1 MGTKHP
7 SPVKLPSHPWG
18 LEYRHHDERGMVG
31 RETHADSTR
40 LRLGPIRLLGR
51 GFATAIGRG

>member
-18 LEYRHHDERGMVG
+18 LEYRYHDERGMVG

-40 LRLGPIRLLGR
+40 LDFDSGLLGYWGAALPR
-51 GFATAIGRG
+51 Q